1 MKLVLAPM
9 EGLADAPMRA
19 LLTSMGGYDW
29 CVSEFI
35 RVNDTLLPARVFRRY
50 VPEADNGFR
59 TPAGT
64 PVHVQL
70 LGSDPV
76 AVAENAAVAASLGA
90 PAIDLN
96 FGCPAKTVNRHRGGA
111 VLLDEPELLYRI
123 VSAVRR
129 AVPAGIPVSAKM
141 RLGYRDR
148 SRMLDNARGMV
159 EAGAGWLTVHARTK
173 EDGYRPPA
181 YWHEIARLREVTG
194 TMPVIANGEVWTVD
208 DHARCRAESGC
219 DDVML
224 GRGAVASPG
233 LALAITGRARGGSE
247 ELPRWSALAELQCE
261 FVRAPDVGEDAATGR
276 YKGWLAFLA
285 RTYIEAAALLPVV
298 RRMRTRAEVMDAIR
312 ASCAGERRSAVRGDA
327 DQGAGAAAAS
337 AAGAADCS
345 AGCAN

>member
-19 LLTSMGGYDW
+19 LLTSMGGFDW

-35 RVNDTLLPARVFRRY
+35 RINDTLLPPRVFRRY
-50 VPEADNGFR
+50 VPEADHGFR

-76 AVAENAAVAASLGA
+76 AIAENAAVAATLGA

-111 VLLDEPELLYRI
+111 VLLDEPELLHRI
-123 VSAVRR
+123 VAAVRR
-129 AVPAGIPVSAKM
+129 AVPATVPVSAKM

-148 SRMLDNARGMV
+148 SRMFDNAQGLAA
-159 EAGAGWLTVHARTK
+159 AGAAWLTVHARTK

-181 YWHEIARLREVTG
+181 YWHEIARLREVAG
-194 TMPVIANGEVWTVD
+194 AMPVIANGEVWTVED
-208 DHARCRAESGC
+208 YARCRAESSC
-219 DDVML
+219 PDVML

-233 LALAITGRARGGSE
+233 LARAIRRRLAGQSPD
-247 ELPRWSALAELQCE
+247 LPRWAELGELQCE
-261 FVRAPDVGEDAATGR
+261 FIRAPDVGEDAATGR

-285 RTYIEAAALLPVV
+285 RTYIEAEELLPVV
-298 RRMRTRAEVMDAIR
+298 RRMKTRAAIIEAIR
-312 ASCAGERRSAVRGDA
+312 ASAARH
-327 DQGAGAAAAS
+327 AAATCRA
-337 AAGAADCS
+337 
-345 AGCAN
+345 